1 MTDIPPFL
9 TSLLGRR
16 TAQAMLRRREATL
29 LAALVLL
36 VLAYPIA
43 DVANQARVVI
53 AVATVVFLLCCLQQ
67 VQAHSRLRVLVRL
80 MVLFWLILNLPF
92 PWADEPWVIGAAS
105 AVLAVPTL
113 GVIWQVARRLARTDQ
128 IDSEL
133 LCGAIGAYLLLGVF
147 WAETYDIIRTVAPA
161 AFAGPG
167 GTVPNQSALL
177 YFSFTTLTTTG
188 FGDITS
194 VNPIVRM
201 WTVFEAIIGTVYNA
215 TVVARLVSL
224 YGSRVG

>member
-1 MTDIPPFL
+1 M
-9 TSLLGRR
+9 R
-16 TAQAMLRRREATL
+16 RRREATL

-36 VLAYPIA
+36 VLASPIA
-43 DVANQARVVI
+43 DMANQARLVI
-53 AVATVVFLLCCLQQ
+53 AAATVVFLLCCLQQ
-67 VQAHSRLRVLVRL
+67 VQTHSRLRVPARL
-80 MVLFWLILNLPF
+80 MVVVWLMLNLPF
-92 PWADEPWVIGAAS
+92 PWAGGAWVTSAAT
-105 AVLAVPTL
+105 AVLAVLTL
-113 GVIWQVARRLARTDQ
+113 GVIWLVARRLARAEQ
-128 IDSEL
+128 VDSEL

-147 WAETYDIIRTVAPA
+147 WAETYDIIHTVAPA

-167 GTVPNQSALL
+167 GSVPNRSALL

-188 FGDITS
+188 FGDITP

-224 YGSRVG
+224 YGKRVG